1 MSNQTK
7 GAVNFRG
14 AGVGGCGW
22 TAPVS
27 NWLQQAG
34 VQESGRGSVKLYN
47 L

>member
-14 AGVGGCGW
+14 AEVGGGVGGCGW

-27 NWLQQAG
+27 NW
-34 VQESGRGSVKLYN
+34 
-47 L
+47 